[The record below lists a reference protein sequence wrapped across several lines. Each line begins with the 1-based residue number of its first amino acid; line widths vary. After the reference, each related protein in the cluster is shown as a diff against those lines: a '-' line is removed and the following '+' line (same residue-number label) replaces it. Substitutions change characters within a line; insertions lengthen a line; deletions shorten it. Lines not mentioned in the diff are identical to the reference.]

1 MAIRGKYE
9 GLNAIYNITEGE
21 VTFVEQDKDYHLVYI
36 LSEKEPIRVHG
47 TLAVA
52 MQTFPSLAKPH
63 KSYLVNL
70 NQVYCIANADSNVAK
85 VVFRNGTSLS
95 FTKSREL
102 YQPFLTKF
110 ENEK

>member
-9 GLNAIYNITEGE
+9 GLNALYNITEKD
-21 VTFVEQDKDYHLVYI
+21 VTFVEQDKDYHLIYT
-36 LSEKEPIRVHG
+36 LNSEEPIRAHG
-47 TLAVA
+47 TLASA
-52 MQTFPSLAKPH
+52 MQAFPSLIKPH

-70 NQVYCIANADSNVAK
+70 NQVYCVANADNTTAK
-85 VVFRNGTSLS
+85 VVFRNGMSLL

-102 YQPFLTKF
+102 YQPFIAKF